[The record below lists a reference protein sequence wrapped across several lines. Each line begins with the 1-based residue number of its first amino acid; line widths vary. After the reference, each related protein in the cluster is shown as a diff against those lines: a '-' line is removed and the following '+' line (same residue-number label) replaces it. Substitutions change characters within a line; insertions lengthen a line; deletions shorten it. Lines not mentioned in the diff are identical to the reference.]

1 MYFQIIYFYSSFWT
15 EVCKFQ
21 DVYVIAALIFLGLQA
36 AQNATMTALSHFM
49 DDSEVDYFDKW
60 SMVAMAMLLII
71 FHAIF
76 AAFIYR
82 TVSIYLFRCALCM
95 ELAVVMA
102 FSFWSCQFKRE
113 NVQALSNPI
122 HQRCC
127 HQFYGWPRQTSS
139 FTW

>member
-1 MYFQIIYFYSSFWT
+1 MYMYFQIIYLYSRFLNRM
-15 EVCKFQ
+15 CKFQ

-60 SMVAMAMLLII
+60 SMVTMAMLLII

-82 TVSIYLFRCALCM
+82 TVSFCLFRCSLCM
-95 ELAVVMA
+95 KLAVFILFLCEAVCLPKRKKCPDFIKSHTPML
-102 FSFWSCQFKRE
+102 FSSVLC
-113 NVQALSNPI
+113 
-122 HQRCC
+122 
-127 HQFYGWPRQTSS
+127 
-139 FTW
+139 